1 VSRLPFRHCRPSI
14 SGIHPVSLSFAAR
27 EPESTRKRADGTHW
41 GGTGRGTEEPQK
53 AGAGSMK
60 MVTRHYV
67 SCKVKS
73 GRPRLPSRQRMD
85 EERRTPA
92 PKGDV
97 VMRSAEPLAATTWP
111 VSAGH
116 GGDGAVE
123 LVHSHCGHSLALVG
137 QSRLECCFYCL
148 TCCENVYVPI
158 EVLHRV
164 TSPPRDPS
172 PGRGHPRPAG
182 RSA

>member
-1 VSRLPFRHCRPSI
+1 
-14 SGIHPVSLSFAAR
+14 
-27 EPESTRKRADGTHW
+27 
-41 GGTGRGTEEPQK
+41 
-53 AGAGSMK
+53 MK

-73 GRPRLPSRQRMD
+73 GRPRLPSRLRMD
-85 EERRTPA
+85 EERRTRA

-97 VMRSAEPLAATTWP
+97 VMRSAEQVVATTCP

-137 QSRLECCFYCL
+137 RSHLECCFYCL
-148 TCCENVYVPI
+148 ACLRPDRGPPSRYLSSTRPLPWARSPATGGTVGMKLFGRLVVAGA
-158 EVLHRV
+158 VLTALV
-164 TSPPRDPS
+164 AVASATVAAAGLALALGTASV
-172 PGRGHPRPAG
+172 AG
-182 RSA
+182 RR

>member
-1 VSRLPFRHCRPSI
+1 
-14 SGIHPVSLSFAAR
+14 
-27 EPESTRKRADGTHW
+27 
-41 GGTGRGTEEPQK
+41 
-53 AGAGSMK
+53 MK

-73 GRPRLPSRQRMD
+73 GRPRLPSRLRMD
-85 EERRTPA
+85 EERRTRA

-97 VMRSAEPLAATTWP
+97 VMRSAEQVVATTCP

-137 QSRLECCFYCL
+137 RSHLECCFYCL
-148 TCCENVYVPI
+148 ACCENVYVPI

-172 PGRGHPRPAG
+172 PARGHPRPAG
-182 RSA
+182 PSA